1 MFDFSACICKTSLV
15 YADISLYL
23 PFKICPVSKNF
34 VSYYNAEYVLIA
46 WIGFSK
52 LLLKLWFAYPILPSQ
67 WHTNENTCRLYQVWA
82 VGRLPNVGAAVIWKR
97 GLSSAKPP
105 GGNCEQPVV
114 NCSRRAI
121 SSCVKLATA
130 VQNQSRIRRN
140 SEDPPLTTWWARKS
154 AMLYSP
160 VPHSNSCKKK
170 KKKLHHNC

>member
-1 MFDFSACICKTSLV
+1 MQIFPCICHLQYILCLKTLR
-15 YADISLYL
+15 I
-23 PFKICPVSKNF
+23 IHNPVF
-34 VSYYNAEYVLIA
+34 VLIT

-52 LLLKLWFAYPILPSQ
+52 LLLKWWLACATLPSQ
-67 WHTNENTCRLYQVWA
+67 WQTNDNTGKLYQVWA
-82 VGRLPNVGAAVIWKR
+82 VGRLPNVGAAVIWNR

-105 GGNCEQPVV
+105 GGSWEQPVV

-140 SEDPPLTTWWARKS
+140 SEDPPLTTWLARKS

-170 KKKLHHNC
+170 K